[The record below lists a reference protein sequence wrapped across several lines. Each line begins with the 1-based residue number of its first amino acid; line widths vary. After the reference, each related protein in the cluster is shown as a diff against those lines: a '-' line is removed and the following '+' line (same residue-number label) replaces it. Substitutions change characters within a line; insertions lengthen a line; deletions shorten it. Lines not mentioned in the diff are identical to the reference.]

1 MLAAIQPLSA
11 RDVFI
16 GVGAGIGNFLAQVAL
31 TASVIKRI
39 CVEVRNEL
47 NSLATQHMQRH
58 IDVVMKAKDVRD
70 GLLSVQAPTSEAT
83 IIFANYFFFEEEAKL
98 VVTRERCAMPKSP
111 IVAATSRFSPGIE
124 RVTRGHLALVKH
136 WLKN

>member
-39 CVEVRNEL
+39 CVEV
-47 NSLATQHMQRH
+47 
-58 IDVVMKAKDVRD
+58 VMKAKDVRD

-98 VVTRERCAMPKSP
+98 VPRYRASY
-111 IVAATSRFSPGIE
+111 SRPLGA
-124 RVTRGHLALVKH
+124 R
-136 WLKN
+136 

>member
-39 CVEVRNEL
+39 CVE
-47 NSLATQHMQRH
+47 
-58 IDVVMKAKDVRD
+58 VVMKAKDVRD

>member
-39 CVEVRNEL
+39 CVE
-47 NSLATQHMQRH
+47 
-58 IDVVMKAKDVRD
+58 
-70 GLLSVQAPTSEAT
+70 APTSEAT